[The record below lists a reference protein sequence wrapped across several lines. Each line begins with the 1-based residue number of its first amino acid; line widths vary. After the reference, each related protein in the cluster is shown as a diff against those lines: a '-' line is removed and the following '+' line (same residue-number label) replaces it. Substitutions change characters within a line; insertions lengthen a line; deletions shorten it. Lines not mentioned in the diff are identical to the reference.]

1 MTKQLSPEEK
11 NEILDRVE
19 NRASAYYY
27 EFSGCGQMVL
37 LALQQEFKFPDAAG
51 AFKAAT
57 FTGQATSGLGG
68 TCGALVGGILAIG
81 LASGRER
88 IEDSIF
94 PEPDVYDESTGF
106 IKSRQILRNLYDRF
120 REEFGSWDCQELEL
134 KLIGRSYDP
143 AIAADMVQYRED
155 NGREACAKIAG
166 KAARMAAE
174 TILEIPRR

>member
-1 MTKQLSPEEK
+1 MAQQLSPEEK
-11 NEILDRVE
+11 NELLDRVE

-37 LALQQEFKFPDAAG
+37 LALQQEFKFPNSAG

-57 FTGQATSGLGG
+57 FSGQATSGLGG
-68 TCGALVGGILAIG
+68 TCGALAGAILAIG

-94 PEPDVYDESTGF
+94 PEPDLYDESTGF
-106 IKSRQILRNLYDRF
+106 IKSRQVLRNFYDRF
-120 REEFGSWDCQELEL
+120 KEEFGTLGCQELQL

-143 AIAADMVQYRED
+143 AISEDMVQYRED
-155 NGREACAKIAG
+155 NGREACSSIAG
-166 KAARMAAE
+166 KAARLAAE
-174 TILEIPRR
+174 TILEMPRR